1 MGLDPNTKVILGIA
15 IAVLL
20 AASMAQM
27 SLAGVAYAASNNLT
41 INAVSISD
49 GSKLNMWTTIMSGS
63 ATVRTGFTT
72 LAYTG
77 NTGSTYIVTLSNYGS
92 LVFDHWDNGST
103 SKTRNIVLSADTT
116 LTAYYKTN
124 TITSSPTSSASGSA
138 SDGIPAALRTVNVN
152 SIDQLMTAI
161 GAAKPGDHIIL
172 ANGIYDNTSWLTSH
186 SAKNLLV
193 KGIKGTASAPIVI
206 QAQSVGGVEMRGAG
220 GFRLYDVAYIII
232 QGFKFTHSQDN
243 SGYSDDAAIQC
254 HMCDFVRFT
263 RNQFEL
269 TTSLGTSAEWLSIT
283 SEGSDHNRIDHNVFK
298 NKSTKGVF
306 ILIFGGNGDMAKYN
320 QIDHNY
326 FYNQYYSAGN
336 GGECIRIG
344 NSERGLKNAYTTV
357 EYNLFEKCNGDMEAV
372 TVKSSSN
379 TFKANT
385 FRGNQGSLTFRH
397 GNNNVADGNFFLD
410 GKNGLRSYG
419 HDHKII
425 NNYFGGLSG
434 TGSLA
439 PLVIG
444 SGTIEDDLNY
454 SNSQHSR
461 SKNVLV
467 AFNTFYNN
475 QNTYMRIGENFR
487 PLPPQDI
494 TVDHNILV
502 GSSGRLVNYDRGEY
516 ITWTKNILY
525 GSASKGNMPTSGYTI
540 VNPQLTLQATGI
552 YGLSSSS
559 PAIDQASATAYPA
572 VISDI
577 DGQTRSG
584 MKDTGAD
591 EFSTEPAVVRP
602 LLPSD
607 VGPNSK

>member
-1 MGLDPNTKVILGIA
+1 MTPGQNPRVILGIA
-15 IAVLL
+15 IAILL
-20 AASMAQM
+20 VASMTLP
-27 SLAGVAYAASNNLT
+27 SLTGIAHAASNNLT
-41 INAVSISD
+41 VNAVSISD
-49 GSKLNMWTTIMSGS
+49 GRILNMWTVIRSGG
-63 ATVRTGFTT
+63 ATVHTGFTPV
-72 LAYTG
+72 AYTG
-77 NTGSTYIVTLSNYGS
+77 NTGSTYIVTLSDYGN
-92 LVFDHWDNGST
+92 LVFDHWNDGST
-103 SKTRNIVLSADTT
+103 IRSKTITLSADAII
-116 LTAYYKTN
+116 TAYYKTN
-124 TITSSPTSSASGSA
+124 TITSPPPSDTSSQ
-138 SDGIPAALRTVNVN
+138 SDGVPAAIRTLNVN

-161 GAAKPGDHIIL
+161 GAAKPGDHIIMT
-172 ANGIYDNTSWLTSH
+172 NGNYDDTSWLTSH
-186 SAKNLLV
+186 STKNLLI

-206 QAQSVGGVEMRGAG
+206 QAQSIGGVEIRGAG
-220 GFRLYDVAYIII
+220 GFRLYDVANIII

-243 SGYSDDAAIQC
+243 SRYSDDAAIQC

-269 TTSLGTSAEWLSIT
+269 TTSLGSSAEWLSIT
-283 SEGSDHNRIDHNVFK
+283 SEVSDHNRIDHNVFK

-320 QIDHNY
+320 RIDHNY

-336 GGECIRIG
+336 GGECLRIG

-410 GKNGLRSYG
+410 GKNGIRSYG

-425 NNYFGGLSG
+425 NNYFGSLSG

-444 SGTIEDDLNY
+444 SGSIEEDLNY

-475 QNTYMRIGENFR
+475 QNTYLRLGENFR
-487 PLPPQDI
+487 TLPPQYI

-502 GSSGRLVNYDRGEY
+502 GSSGRLVNFDRGEY

-540 VNPQLTLQATGI
+540 VDPKLTLKATGI
-552 YGLSSSS
+552 YGLTSTS
-559 PAIDQASATAYPA
+559 PAIDRASSTSYPS
-572 VISDI
+572 VSIDM

-591 EFSTEPAVVRP
+591 EYSTQPVVMHP
-602 LLPSD
+602 LVSSD

>member
-1 MGLDPNTKVILGIA
+1 MGLDPNPRVILQIA
-15 IAVLL
+15 ITVLL
-20 AASMAQM
+20 AASVAQP
-27 SLAGVAYAASNNLT
+27 SLAGVAYAASNNLV

-49 GSKLNMWTTIMSGS
+49 ARSLNMWAVIKAGATT
-63 ATVRTGFTT
+63 VHTGFTPV
-72 LAYTG
+72 AYSGT
-77 NTGSTYIVTLSNYGS
+77 TGSTYIVTLSDYGS
-92 LVFDHWDNGST
+92 LIFDHWNDGRT
-103 SKTRNIVLSADTT
+103 SRSRTITLSADVT
-116 LTAYYKTN
+116 LTAYYRTN
-124 TITSSPTSSASGSA
+124 TISPPPPSDTSSQ
-138 SDGIPAALRTVNVN
+138 SDGIPAAIRNVNVN
-152 SIDQLMTAI
+152 SVDQMMMAI
-161 GAAKPGDHIIL
+161 GAAKPGDHIIV
-172 ANGIYDNTSWLTSH
+172 ADGIYDNTSWLTSH

-193 KGIKGTASAPIVI
+193 KGIKGTASTPIVI

-220 GFRLYDVAYIII
+220 GFRFYDVAYIII
-232 QGFKFTHSQDN
+232 QGFKLTHSQDN

-269 TTSLGTSAEWLSIT
+269 TTSLGASAEWLSIT
-283 SEGSDHNRIDHNVFK
+283 SEASDHNRIDHNVFK

-336 GGECIRIG
+336 GGECLRIG
-344 NSERGLKNAYTTV
+344 NSERGLKNAYTSV

-379 TFKANT
+379 TFRANT

-397 GNNNVADGNFFLD
+397 GNNNVADGNLFLD
-410 GKNGLRSYG
+410 GKNGIRSYG

-444 SGTIEDDLNY
+444 SGSIEEDLNY

-475 QNTYMRIGENFR
+475 QDTYVRIGENFR
-487 PLPPQDI
+487 SLPPQYI
-494 TVDHNILV
+494 TIDHNILV
-502 GSSGRLVNYDRGEY
+502 GSSGKLVNYDRGEY
-516 ITWTKNILY
+516 LTWTKNILY

-540 VNPQLTLQATGI
+540 VDPQLTLKPTGI
-552 YGLSSSS
+552 YGLMSTS
-559 PAIDQASATAYPA
+559 PAINQASSTAYPT
-572 VISDI
+572 VTTDI
-577 DGQTRSG
+577 EGQTRSG

-591 EFSTEPAVVRP
+591 EYSTQPVIVHP
-602 LLPSD
+602 LVPSD